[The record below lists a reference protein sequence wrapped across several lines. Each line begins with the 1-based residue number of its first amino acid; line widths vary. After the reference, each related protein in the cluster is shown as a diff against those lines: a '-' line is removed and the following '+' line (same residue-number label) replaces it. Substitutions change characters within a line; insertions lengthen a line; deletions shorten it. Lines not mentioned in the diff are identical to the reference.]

1 MEYKIENCSEEEKS
15 FIVDRLVRFN
25 LEQMEATQEPLFLDL
40 SKKIV
45 FNGEI
50 VAGVI
55 ARMYCWNCGYID
67 TVWVDERF
75 RGKGIG
81 RELLETVTKEAEE
94 RGAYLMHL
102 DTFDFQ
108 ARRFY
113 EKMGYEVFGELKDC
127 PRGHVRF
134 FMRKLL

>member
-1 MEYKIENCSEEEKS
+1 MEYKIENCSEKEKS

-45 FNGEI
+45 YNGEI
-50 VAGVI
+50 AAGVI
-55 ARMYCWNCGYID
+55 ARMYCWNCVYID

-81 RELLETVTKEAEE
+81 RELLEVVTKEAKE
-94 RGAYLMHL
+94 RGAYLAHL

-108 ARRFY
+108 ARGFY

-134 FMRKLL
+134 FMKKLL